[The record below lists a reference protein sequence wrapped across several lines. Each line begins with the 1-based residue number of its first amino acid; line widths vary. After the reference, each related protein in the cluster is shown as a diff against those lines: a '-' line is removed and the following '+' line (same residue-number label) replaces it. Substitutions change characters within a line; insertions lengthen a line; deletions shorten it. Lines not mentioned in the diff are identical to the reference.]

1 MPVTFVQL
9 SDCYVCKHA
18 QRVVLSC
25 RKLNVDE
32 AAEKLARMMQWRKDF
47 LRGVTPSAAD
57 VAAEAAT
64 GKAYLHSHKDVNG
77 RPVIVIR
84 ASRHITGQ
92 ALLIAL
98 DALHPVHVCLM
109 VMQHQHLKHVEGL
122 VTILGLSA
130 A

>member
-1 MPVTFVQL
+1 
-9 SDCYVCKHA
+9 
-18 QRVVLSC
+18 
-25 RKLNVDE
+25 
-32 AAEKLARMMQWRKDF
+32 MMQWRQDF

-84 ASRHITGQ
+84 ASRHITGE

-98 DALHPVHVCLM
+98 NVPLFALS
-109 VMQHQHLKHVEGL
+109 
-122 VTILGLSA
+122 GLSVGA
-130 A
+130 CKARKGGSTLHEEDMGL

>member
-1 MPVTFVQL
+1 MVTCL
-9 SDCYVCKHA
+9 
-18 QRVVLSC
+18 C

-32 AAEKLARMMQWRKDF
+32 AAEKLSRMMQWRQDF
-47 LRGVTPSAAD
+47 LRGVAPSAAD

-98 DALHPVHVCLM
+98 HVPYLVLSGILVMRHPPVKHAKGSYL
-109 VMQHQHLKHVEGL
+109 VMRNVVSCDEP
-122 VTILGLSA
+122 GLSA

>member
-1 MPVTFVQL
+1 
-9 SDCYVCKHA
+9 
-18 QRVVLSC
+18 
-25 RKLNVDE
+25 
-32 AAEKLARMMQWRKDF
+32 MMQWRQDF

-84 ASRHITGQ
+84 ASRHITGE

-98 DALHPVHVCLM
+98 NVPLFALSDFRWAHV
-109 VMQHQHLKHVEGL
+109 KHAKGVPLFMRRIWGCDKPGQS
-122 VTILGLSA
+122 TA
-130 A
+130 